1 MKLLSLKVY
10 ILYTINIFTIICILP
25 LILIYLNIIQIKING
40 GFSILFLLFFAT
52 MYINFFIKYFIRSL
66 LSIIDLLTNN
76 FISKKMMYINSY
88 VKNSKAII
96 LGGSSENNFKEMC
109 IMMIGMADRNGKK
122 MYISTYPHIM
132 KQGKGYTV
140 QYGKFSK
147 LIISILS
154 TDNEEMLKTN
164 YNKYF

>member
-1 MKLLSLKVY
+1 
-10 ILYTINIFTIICILP
+10 
-25 LILIYLNIIQIKING
+25 
-40 GFSILFLLFFAT
+40 
-52 MYINFFIKYFIRSL
+52 
-66 LSIIDLLTNN
+66 
-76 FISKKMMYINSY
+76 MYINSY